1 MPDLNNNKHKNKNK
15 NTNTTTTNNII
26 ERSIQSVLLENL
38 LVCQANY
45 LTPLSQYIKF
55 CINKALGT
63 LICTYVTPWETEH
76 LLNNKLP
83 GNRTSEVPTSQ
94 APFLSWHIHTKLP
107 YVHTM
112 HPAHGRKNK
121 LPNKQLD

>member
-1 MPDLNNNKHKNKNK
+1 MPDLNNNKHKNKN
-15 NTNTTTTNNII
+15 TTTNNNIK
-26 ERSIQSVLLENL
+26 RSIQSVLLENL

-55 CINKALGT
+55 CINKALGA

-94 APFLSWHIHTKLP
+94 APFLSRRIHTKLP
-107 YVHTM
+107 RVHT
-112 HPAHGRKNK
+112 ASCTWKE
-121 LPNKQLD
+121 KQAV